1 VRFKLNIHVFLSV
14 DGQAGILEQVDTDL
28 NGAYKIEELRKGT
41 YKIWVYTDCIT
52 CPDDIEAMSQTIVV
66 KENKEEITLPD
77 FIIRL

>member
-1 VRFKLNIHVFLSV
+1 
-14 DGQAGILEQVDTDL
+14 
-28 NGAYKIEELRKGT
+28 LRKGT